1 MNTSMLTLTEWQT
14 AHPDRWAKIEG
25 SITRN
30 ELRTLKFL
38 DAQVHLTR
46 EAQDGLA
53 PPETPE
59 VRWLRSCIAIYLY
72 VCAHGI
78 FPKDEHS
85 VSWVKNQRRGA
96 LCDYQVAALQQIPGW
111 QWRPRRTSWDERM
124 ESLGRFRNEY
134 GREPR
139 VRSTWE
145 YERALAHWATR
156 QRKAAS
162 EGKLSP
168 RQESLLDGDGGLPT
182 GEITWAMPTFAG
194 SYEVWF
200 RDFWGGLL
208 REPGVQSSVANT
220 KTTEGVAP

>member
-1 MNTSMLTLTEWQT
+1 MESRMDIGMLTLTEWQT
-14 AHPDRWAKIEG
+14 AHPERWAKIEG

-46 EAQDGLA
+46 EAQDGVP

-59 VRWLRSCIAIYLY
+59 VRWLRSCIAVFLY

-78 FPKDEHS
+78 FPRDAQS

-111 QWRPRRTSWDERM
+111 QWRPRRSSWDERVD
-124 ESLGRFRNEY
+124 SLNQFRDEY

-139 VRSTWE
+139 IRSAWE
-145 YERALAHWATR
+145 YERGLAHWTAR

-162 EGKLSP
+162 EGRLSA
-168 RQESLLDGDGGLPT
+168 RQESLLEGNGGLPT
-182 GEITWAMPTFAG
+182 GEIIWTMPTFAG
-194 SYEVWF
+194 SYDSWF
-200 RDFWGGLL
+200 QEFW
-208 REPGVQSSVANT
+208 RAVAI
-220 KTTEGVAP
+220 